1 MKIICP
7 GHNGLID
14 VPHQEMLNSLNSPVK
29 GFIFNCPICEDEVL
43 ITNIQTDVS
52 KSKLSNKSNLVSNK
66 NRVSELSM
74 G

>member
-14 VPHQEMLNSLNSPVK
+14 VPSKELSNSLNSPVK

-43 ITNIQTDVS
+43 ITNIQKDIINDVTSRNNILNRKKVS
-52 KSKLSNKSNLVSNK
+52 KITSY
-66 NRVSELSM
+66 
-74 G
+74 